1 MKKVLV
7 TGANGFI
14 GSHVVKE
21 LLSHDLTVFAVVRDG
36 NASQLPPHDNLI
48 IVNCSMNDYHEIDQK
63 LNGIHDIDTVYHF
76 AWEGVSGKLQGDES
90 TQLNNIRN
98 TLDLIDR
105 LPILGVKR
113 FIGAGSLHEKECL
126 SIIES
131 DQEIKNLGEMYKAAK
146 LACHHMAKVKLCN
159 MGIDFLWP
167 IITNTYGAGEKSARL
182 INLTIRKMLMGERPK
197 FTKGDQLYDF
207 VYITDTARAFY
218 LIGEYG
224 KHCTNYTIGTG
235 NVQPLRDYLE
245 QLCSY
250 VNPNILPGFGEV
262 DFNGIYLDEKYYDI
276 ESLRKDTG
284 YKANITFA
292 KGIDL
297 VLRGIKEEK

>member
-21 LLSHDLTVFAVVRDG
+21 LLYHDLEVFAIVRNS
-36 NASQLPPHDNLI
+36 NACNLPPHDKLR
-48 IVNCSMNDYHEIDQK
+48 IVNCEMSKYGEIDQVLK
-63 LNGIHDIDTVYHF
+63 GYNDIDTVYHF
-76 AWEGVSGKLQGDES
+76 AWEGVSGKSQSDYS
-90 TQLNNIRN
+90 IQLDNIRN
-98 TLDLIDR
+98 TLALTDKF
-105 LPILGVKR
+105 PILGVRR

-126 SIIES
+126 SVIES
-131 DQEIKNLGEMYKAAK
+131 EQTLSNMGEMYKVSK
-146 LACHHMAKVKLCN
+146 LACHHMAKVKACN

-167 IITNTYGAGEKSARL
+167 IVTNTYGAGEKSARL
-182 INLTIRKMLMGERPK
+182 INSTVRKMLMGERPK

-224 KHCTNYTIGTG
+224 KHCANYAIGTG
-235 NVQPLRDYLE
+235 NVKPLKEYLQ
-245 QLCSY
+245 QLCTY

-262 DFNGIYLDEKYYDI
+262 DFKGTYLDKEIYDI
-276 ESLRKDTG
+276 ENLMKDTG
-284 YKANITFA
+284 YKPRVSFL
-292 KGIDL
+292 KGIEL
-297 VLRGIKEEK
+297 VLKGIKEE